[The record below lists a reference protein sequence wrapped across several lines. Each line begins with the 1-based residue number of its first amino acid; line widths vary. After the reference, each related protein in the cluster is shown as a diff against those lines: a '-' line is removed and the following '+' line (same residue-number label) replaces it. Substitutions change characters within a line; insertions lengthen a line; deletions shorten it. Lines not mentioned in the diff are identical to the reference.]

1 MIAIHLD
8 HIAVNFAGREIF
20 ASLDW
25 EIHDD
30 RCVGL
35 VGPNG
40 AGKST
45 LLKIIAGE
53 LVQDGG
59 NVFRAKGLT
68 IGYLPQELALSPDRT
83 AWEEALTASEHITRL
98 EQELARVEAKLGD
111 PAVYGDEKA
120 LTRTLDAQAR
130 LLHEYEVAGGPGY
143 ETRVRETLHSLGF
156 SDNDMSLETTALS
169 GGQKKLVG
177 LCKLLVTRPALLL
190 LDEPDN
196 HLDLEAKAALEKTIV
211 NYEGAVV
218 IVSHDRYLL
227 DAVADE
233 IADLED
239 GKIKVYLGNYS
250 EYAFEK
256 RTALLQQQQRYSIQ
270 QREIKRI
277 ETAGK
282 RVLQWGR
289 QYDNPK
295 LVRRGKAILARL
307 DKIERI
313 ERPVLERRKM
323 GLELN
328 GWRGSNKVLEIEGL
342 EKSFGENCILRR
354 INLLVRHGERVGLV
368 GPNGAGKSLLLR
380 MILGQDEPTA
390 GEIIVGPSVRVGYYA
405 QQHETLDYAQTLM
418 DTVRRAAPM
427 TEGNAVAFL
436 GKFLF
441 GYRQTTQKIES
452 LSGGEHSR
460 VQLALLMLSGANFL
474 LLDEP
479 TNNLDIASAE
489 VLEDEL
495 DEFEGT
501 VLAVSHDRYF
511 LDRVATRIVELDEGT
526 LTEYIGG
533 WSDYASSVLPPSP
546 VGAERLTG
554 EGSGMG
560 VISPARQAARR

>member
-8 HIAVNFAGREIF
+8 HIAINFAGREIF
-20 ASLDW
+20 SALDW

-30 RCVGL
+30 CCVGL

-40 AGKST
+40 SGKST
-45 LLKIIAGE
+45 LLKIVAGE
-53 LVQDGG
+53 LTQDGG

-68 IGYLPQELALSPDRT
+68 IGYLPQEVTLDPNRT
-83 AWEEALTASEHITRL
+83 VWQEALTASPNIARL
-98 EQELARVEAKLGD
+98 EQELARVEARLGD
-111 PAVYGDEKA
+111 PSVYGDEKA
-120 LTRTLDAQAR
+120 LARALDAQAR
-130 LLHEYEVAGGPGY
+130 LLHEYEAAGGPGY
-143 ETRVRETLHSLGF
+143 ASRVRETLRSLDF
-156 SDNDMSLETTALS
+156 SESDLALSTTALS

-177 LCKLLVTRPALLL
+177 LCKLLVTRPTLLL

-196 HLDLEAKAALEKTIV
+196 HLDLAAKAMLEKTIAG
-211 NYEGAVV
+211 YEGAVV

-227 DAVADE
+227 DAVAEE

-239 GKIKVYLGNYS
+239 GKIQVYIGNYS
-250 EYAFEK
+250 EHAYEK
-256 RTALLQQQQRYSIQ
+256 RTALMRRQQLYSIQ

-313 ERPVLERRKM
+313 PRPVIERRAM

-328 GWRGSNKVLEIEGL
+328 GWRGSNKVLEITGL
-342 EKSFGENCILRR
+342 EKSFDDRHVLRGVD
-354 INLLVRHGERVGLV
+354 LLARHGERVGLV

-390 GEIIVGPSVRVGYYA
+390 GEIVVGPSVRVGYYA
-405 QQHETLDYAQTLM
+405 QQHETLDYSRTLI
-418 DTVRRAAPM
+418 DTIRRAAPM
-427 TEGNAVAFL
+427 TEQNAVAFL

-441 GYRQTTQKIES
+441 GYRQTTLKISS
-452 LSGGEHSR
+452 LSGGERSR
-460 VQLALLMLSGANFL
+460 MQLALLMLSGANLL

-489 VLEDEL
+489 VLEDQL

-501 VLAVSHDRYF
+501 VLAASHDRYF
-511 LDRVATRIVELDEGT
+511 LDRVVTRIVELDEGEIR
-526 LTEYIGG
+526 EYVGG
-533 WSDYASSVLPPSP
+533 WSDYQSNVTRTA
-546 VGAERLTG
+546 
-554 EGSGMG
+554 
-560 VISPARQAARR
+560 

>member
-8 HIAVNFAGREIF
+8 HIAINLAGREIF
-20 ASLDW
+20 AALDW

-30 RCVGL
+30 RCVGF

-40 AGKST
+40 VGKST
-45 LLKIIAGE
+45 ALKIIAGE
-53 LVQDGG
+53 LSHDAG

-68 IGYLPQELALSPDRT
+68 IGYLPQEVTLDPNRT
-83 AWEEALTASEHITRL
+83 AWQEALTASAHIARL

-111 PAVYGDEKA
+111 PSVYGDEMA
-120 LTRTLDAQAR
+120 LTRALDVQAR
-130 LLHEYEVAGGPGY
+130 LLHEYEAAGGPDY
-143 ETRVRETLHSLGF
+143 ESRIRETLYSLGF
-156 SDNDMSLETTALS
+156 SELEMQLATTALS

-177 LCKLLVTRPALLL
+177 LCKLLVTRPKLLL

-196 HLDLEAKAALEKTIV
+196 HLDLDAKAALEKTIV
-211 NYEGAVV
+211 GYEGAVV

-227 DAVADE
+227 DAVVDE

-239 GKIKVYLGNYS
+239 GQVQVYLGNYS
-250 EYAFEK
+250 EYAYEK
-256 RTALLQQQQRYSIQ
+256 RTALLRQQELYAIQ

-277 ETAGK
+277 EMAGK

-313 ERPVLERRKM
+313 ERPVLERKTM

-328 GWRGSNKVLEIEGL
+328 GWRGSNKVLEVCGV
-342 EKSFGENCILRR
+342 EKSFEHHHVLRSVD
-354 INLLVRHGERVGLV
+354 LLVRHGERVGLV

-380 MILGQDEPTA
+380 LILGQDNPTA
-390 GEIIVGPSVRVGYYA
+390 GEIVVGPSVHMGYYA
-405 QQHETLDYAQTLM
+405 QQHETLDYSQTLI

-427 TEGNAVAFL
+427 TEQGAVAFL

-441 GYRQTTQKIES
+441 GYRQSTQKVGS
-452 LSGGEHSR
+452 LSGGERSR
-460 VQLALLMLSGANFL
+460 IQLALLMLSGANFF

-489 VLEDEL
+489 VLEDQL
-495 DEFEGT
+495 AEFEGT

-511 LDRVATRIVELDEGT
+511 LDRVVSRIVELDEGVIR
-526 LTEYIGG
+526 EYVGG
-533 WSDYASSVLPPSP
+533 WSDYQDAKRKS
-546 VGAERLTG
+546 
-554 EGSGMG
+554 
-560 VISPARQAARR
+560 

>member
-8 HIAVNFAGREIF
+8 HIAVNLAGREIV

-68 IGYLPQELALSPDRT
+68 IGYLPQDVTLDPDRT
-83 AWEEALTASEHITRL
+83 AWQEALTASEHIARL
-98 EQELARVEAKLGD
+98 ERELARVEVKLGD

-130 LLHEYEVAGGPGY
+130 LLHEYEAAGGPVY
-143 ETRVRETLHSLGF
+143 ESRVRETLRSLGF
-156 SDNDMSLETTALS
+156 SDDDMSLETTALS

-196 HLDLEAKAALEKTIV
+196 HLDLEAKGALERTIV

-239 GKIKVYLGNYS
+239 AQIKVYLGNYS

-256 RTALLQQQQRYSIQ
+256 RTALLRQQQRYSIQ

-313 ERPVLERRKM
+313 PRPVLERRTM
-323 GLELN
+323 GLVLN
-328 GWRGSNKVLEIEGL
+328 GWRGSNKVLEVVGL
-342 EKSFGENCILRR
+342 EKSFGENHVLRGL
-354 INLLVRHGERVGLV
+354 NLLVRHGERVGLV

-390 GEIIVGPSVRVGYYA
+390 GEIVVGPSVRVGYYA
-405 QQHETLDYAQTLM
+405 QQHETLDYSQTLM
-418 DTVRRAAPM
+418 DTIRRAAPM

-441 GYRQTTQKIES
+441 GYRQTTQKIGS
-452 LSGGEHSR
+452 LSGGERSR

-533 WSDYASSVLPPSP
+533 WSDYRAAAQLASS
-546 VGAERLTG
+546 VGAERPTG
-554 EGSGMG
+554 EGPGMG

>member
-1 MIAIHLD
+1 MIAVHLD
-8 HIAVNFAGREIF
+8 HVAINFAGREIF
-20 ASLDW
+20 SRLDW

-40 AGKST
+40 SGKST

-53 LVQDGG
+53 LSQDAG

-68 IGYLPQELALSPDRT
+68 IGYLAQEVTLDPEWT
-83 AWEEALTASEHITRL
+83 VWQEALTASPDIARL
-98 EQELARVEAKLGD
+98 EGELARVESRLGD

-120 LTRTLDAQAR
+120 LIRALDAQAR
-130 LLHEYEVAGGPGY
+130 LLHEYEAAGGPGY
-143 ETRVRETLHSLGF
+143 QSRMQDTLHSRGF
-156 SDNDMSLETTALS
+156 SDADMQLPTTALS
-169 GGQKKLVG
+169 GGQTKLVG
-177 LCKLLVTRPALLL
+177 LCKLLVTRPSLLL

-211 NYEGAVV
+211 GYEGAVA

-239 GKIKVYLGNYS
+239 GEIQVYVGNYS
-250 EYAFEK
+250 EYAYVK
-256 RTALLQQQQRYSIQ
+256 RTALLRQQQLYAVQ

-313 ERPVLERRKM
+313 PRPVLERKTM

-328 GWRGSNKVLEIEGL
+328 GWRGSNKVLEITGVN
-342 EKSFGENCILRR
+342 KSFDANHVLRGVD
-354 INLLVRHGERVGLV
+354 LLVRHGERVGLV

-390 GEIIVGPSVRVGYYA
+390 GEIVVGPSVRVGYYA
-405 QQHETLDYAQTLM
+405 QQHETLDYSQTLI

-427 TEGNAVAFL
+427 TEQNAVAFL

-441 GYRQTTQKIES
+441 GYRQATQKIGS
-452 LSGGEHSR
+452 LSGGERSR
-460 VQLALLMLSGANFL
+460 MQLALLMLSGANFL
-474 LLDEP
+474 VLDEP

-489 VLEDEL
+489 VLEDQL

-501 VLAVSHDRYF
+501 VLAVSHDRYL
-511 LDRVATRIVELDEGT
+511 LDRVVTRIVELDGGK

-533 WSDYASSVLPPSP
+533 WSDY
-546 VGAERLTG
+546 
-554 EGSGMG
+554 
-560 VISPARQAARR
+560 QATAFHPH

>member
-8 HIAVNFAGREIF
+8 RIAINFAGREIL
-20 ASLDW
+20 AALDW

-30 RCVGL
+30 RCVGF

-45 LLKIIAGE
+45 VLKIIAGE
-53 LVQDGG
+53 LTPDGG

-68 IGYLPQELALSPDRT
+68 LGYLPQDITLDPSRT
-83 AWEEALTASEHITRL
+83 VWEEALTASAHVARL
-98 EQELARVEAKLGD
+98 EQELARVEARLGD
-111 PAVYGDEKA
+111 PDVYGDDKA
-120 LTRTLDAQAR
+120 LTRALDAQAR
-130 LLHEYEVAGGPGY
+130 LLHEYEAAGGPGY
-143 ETRVRETLHSLGF
+143 ESRLRETLYNLGF
-156 SDNDMSLETTALS
+156 SEADLQLATTALS

-177 LCKLLVTRPALLL
+177 LCKLLVTRPKLLL

-196 HLDLEAKAALEKTIV
+196 HLDLDAKAALEKTIV

-227 DAVADE
+227 DAVTDE

-239 GKIKVYLGNYS
+239 GQVQVYIGNYS
-250 EYAFEK
+250 EYAYEK
-256 RTALLQQQQRYSIQ
+256 HTALLRQQELYAIQ

-313 ERPVLERRKM
+313 ERPVLERRTM

-328 GWRGSNKVLEIEGL
+328 GWRGSNKVLDIRYL
-342 EKSFGENCILRR
+342 DKSFGSNHVLRGVE
-354 INLLVRHGERVGLV
+354 LLVRHGERVGMV

-380 MILGQDEPTA
+380 MILEQEQLTA
-390 GEIIVGPSVRVGYYA
+390 GEIVVGPSVRVGYYA

-427 TEGNAVAFL
+427 TEQGAVAFL
-436 GKFLF
+436 AKFLF
-441 GYRQTTQKIES
+441 GYRQATQKIGS
-452 LSGGEHSR
+452 LSGGERSR
-460 VQLALLMLSGANFL
+460 MQLALLMLSGANFL

-489 VLEDEL
+489 VLEDQL
-495 DEFEGT
+495 GEFEGT

-511 LDRVATRIVELDEGT
+511 LDRVVTRIVELNEGVVR
-526 LTEYIGG
+526 EYVGG
-533 WSDYASSVLPPSP
+533 WSDYQDAKQLRMTCADFS
-546 VGAERLTG
+546 
-554 EGSGMG
+554 
-560 VISPARQAARR
+560 Q

>member
-8 HIAVNFAGREIF
+8 HIAINFAGREIF
-20 ASLDW
+20 AALDW

-45 LLKIIAGE
+45 ALKIIAGE
-53 LVQDGG
+53 LTQDRG

-68 IGYLPQELALSPDRT
+68 IGFLPQEVALDPNRT
-83 AWEEALTASEHITRL
+83 VWQEALTASAHIARL
-98 EQELARVEAKLGD
+98 EQELARVEEKLGE
-111 PAVYGDEKA
+111 PSVYGDEKA
-120 LTRTLDAQAR
+120 LTRALDVQAR
-130 LLHEYEVAGGPGY
+130 LLHEYEAAGGPGY
-143 ETRVRETLHSLGF
+143 ESRICDTLRNLSF
-156 SDNDMSLETTALS
+156 SDADLQLPTTALS

-177 LCKLLVTRPALLL
+177 LCKLLVTQPALLL

-196 HLDLEAKAALEKTIV
+196 HLDLDAKAALEKTLV

-218 IVSHDRYLL
+218 IVSHDRFLL

-239 GKIKVYLGNYS
+239 GQIQVYIGNYS
-250 EYAFEK
+250 EYAYEK
-256 RTALLQQQQRYSIQ
+256 RTALLRQQQLYAIQ

-307 DKIERI
+307 DKVERI
-313 ERPVLERRKM
+313 PRPVLERKMM

-328 GWRGSNKVLEIEGL
+328 GWRGSNKVLEVSQVC
-342 EKSFGENCILRR
+342 KSFDSNHVLRGVD
-354 INLLVRHGERVGLV
+354 LLVRHGERVGMV

-390 GEIIVGPSVRVGYYA
+390 GEIAVGPSVSIGYYA
-405 QQHETLDYAQTLM
+405 QQHETLDYSQTLI

-427 TEGNAVAFL
+427 TEQGAVAFL

-441 GYRQTTQKIES
+441 GYRQATQKIGT
-452 LSGGEHSR
+452 LSGGERSR
-460 VQLALLMLSGANFL
+460 MQLALLMLSGANFL

-489 VLEDEL
+489 VLEDQL
-495 DEFEGT
+495 AEFEGT

-511 LDRVATRIVELDEGT
+511 LDRVAARIVELDEGKVK
-526 LTEYIGG
+526 EFVGG
-533 WSDYASSVLPPSP
+533 WSDYQDAK
-546 VGAERLTG
+546 RK
-554 EGSGMG
+554 
-560 VISPARQAARR
+560 

>member
-8 HIAVNFAGREIF
+8 HIAINFAGREIF
-20 ASLDW
+20 SALDW

-30 RCVGL
+30 CCVGL

-40 AGKST
+40 SGKST
-45 LLKIIAGE
+45 LLKIVAGE
-53 LVQDGG
+53 LTQDGG

-68 IGYLPQELALSPDRT
+68 IGYLPQEVTLDPNRT
-83 AWEEALTASEHITRL
+83 VWQEALTASPNIARL
-98 EQELARVEAKLGD
+98 EQELARVEARLGD
-111 PAVYGDEKA
+111 PSVYGDEKA
-120 LTRTLDAQAR
+120 LARALDAQAR
-130 LLHEYEVAGGPGY
+130 LLHEYEAAGGPGY
-143 ETRVRETLHSLGF
+143 ASRVRETLRSLDF
-156 SDNDMSLETTALS
+156 SESDLALSTTALS

-177 LCKLLVTRPALLL
+177 LCKLLVTRPTLLL

-196 HLDLEAKAALEKTIV
+196 HLDLAAKAMLEKTIAG
-211 NYEGAVV
+211 YEGAVV

-227 DAVADE
+227 DAVAEE

-239 GKIKVYLGNYS
+239 GKIQVYIGNYS
-250 EYAFEK
+250 EHAYEK
-256 RTALLQQQQRYSIQ
+256 RTALMRRQQLYSIQ

-313 ERPVLERRKM
+313 PRPVIERRAM

-328 GWRGSNKVLEIEGL
+328 GWRGSNKVLEITGL
-342 EKSFGENCILRR
+342 EKSFDDRHVLRGVD
-354 INLLVRHGERVGLV
+354 LLARHGERVGLV

-390 GEIIVGPSVRVGYYA
+390 GEIVVGPSVRVGYYA
-405 QQHETLDYAQTLM
+405 QQHETLDYSRTLI
-418 DTVRRAAPM
+418 DTIRRAAPM
-427 TEGNAVAFL
+427 TEQNAVAFL

-441 GYRQTTQKIES
+441 GYRQTTLKISS
-452 LSGGEHSR
+452 LSGGERSR
-460 VQLALLMLSGANFL
+460 MQLALLMLSGANLL

-489 VLEDEL
+489 VLEDQL

-511 LDRVATRIVELDEGT
+511 LDRVVTRIVELDEGEIR
-526 LTEYIGG
+526 EYVGG
-533 WSDYASSVLPPSP
+533 WSDYQSNVTRTA
-546 VGAERLTG
+546 
-554 EGSGMG
+554 
-560 VISPARQAARR
+560 

>member
-1 MIAIHLD
+1 MIAINLD
-8 HIAVNFAGREIF
+8 HIAINFAGREIF

-45 LLKIIAGE
+45 LLKIMAGE
-53 LVQDGG
+53 LMPDGG

-68 IGYLPQELALSPDRT
+68 IGYLPQEVLLDRERT
-83 AWEEALTASEHITRL
+83 VWQEALAASQHIAQL
-98 EQELARVEAKLGD
+98 EQELSRVETRLGD
-111 PAVYGDEKA
+111 PAVYGDDKA
-120 LTRTLDAQAR
+120 LTRALDAQAR
-130 LLHEYEVAGGPGY
+130 LLHEYEAAGGPSY
-143 ETRVRETLHSLGF
+143 ESRVRESLLHLGF
-156 SDNDMSLETTALS
+156 AEADLSLATTALS
-169 GGQKKLVG
+169 GGQRKLVG

-196 HLDLEAKAALEKTIV
+196 HLDLEAKAALEKTISD
-211 NYEGAVV
+211 YEGAVV

-227 DAVADE
+227 DAVAGE

-239 GKIKVYLGNYS
+239 GRIKVYLGNYS
-250 EYAFEK
+250 EHAYEK
-256 RTALLQQQQRYSIQ
+256 RVALLRQQQLYSIQ
-270 QREIKRI
+270 QREINRI

-282 RVLQWGR
+282 RLLIWGR

-295 LVRRGKAILARL
+295 LVRRGKAMLARL

-328 GWRGSNKVLEIEGL
+328 GWRGSNKVLEVRGL
-342 EKSFGENCILRR
+342 DKSFGENGVLRGVD
-354 INLLVRHGERVGLV
+354 LLVRHSERVGLV

-390 GEIIVGPSVRVGYYA
+390 GEIVVGPSVRVGYYA
-405 QQHETLDYAQTLM
+405 QQHETLDHSRTLL
-418 DTVRRAAPM
+418 DTIRRAAPM
-427 TEGNAVAFL
+427 TEQGAVAFL

-441 GYRQTTQKIES
+441 GYRQSMQKIGS
-452 LSGGEHSR
+452 LSGGERSR

-489 VLEDEL
+489 VLEDQL

-511 LDRVATRIVELDEGT
+511 LDRAVTRIVELDEGK
-526 LTEYIGG
+526 LTEYLGG
-533 WSDYASSVLPPSP
+533 WSDYQNAKGVLEYSVK
-546 VGAERLTG
+546 R
-554 EGSGMG
+554 
-560 VISPARQAARR
+560 

>member
-8 HIAVNFAGREIF
+8 HIAINFAGREIF
-20 ASLDW
+20 AGLDW

-53 LVQDGG
+53 LVLDGG

-68 IGYLPQELALSPDRT
+68 IGYLPQEVSLHPDQT
-83 AWEEALTASEHITRL
+83 VWQEALTASQHITRL
-98 EQELARVEAKLGD
+98 EQELAHVEARLGD
-111 PAVYGDEKA
+111 PAVYSDEKA
-120 LTRTLDAQAR
+120 LTRALDVQAR
-130 LLHEYEVAGGPGY
+130 LLHEYEAAGGSGY
-143 ETRVRETLHSLGF
+143 ESRVRETLFNLGF
-156 SDNDMSLETTALS
+156 SEADLSLSTTVLS
-169 GGQKKLVG
+169 GGQRKLVG
-177 LCKLLVTRPALLL
+177 LAKLLVTQPALLL

-196 HLDLEAKAALEKTIV
+196 HLDLEAKAALERMIV
-211 NYEGAVV
+211 NYKGAVV

-239 GKIKVYLGNYS
+239 GKVQVYTGNYS
-250 EYAFEK
+250 EYAYEK
-256 RTALLQQQQRYSIQ
+256 RTALLRQQQLYSIQ
-270 QREIKRI
+270 QREINRI

-282 RVLQWGR
+282 RVLMWGR
-289 QYDNPK
+289 QHDNPK
-295 LVRRGKAILARL
+295 LVRRGKAMLARL

-313 ERPVLERRKM
+313 ERPMLERRRM

-328 GWRGSNKVLEIEGL
+328 GWRGSNKVLEIVGL
-342 EKSFGENCILRR
+342 EKSFDGDCIVRGV
-354 INLLVRHGERVGLV
+354 NLLVRHGERVGLV

-380 MILGQDEPTA
+380 MILGEEQPTA
-390 GEIIVGPSVRVGYYA
+390 GEIVVGPSVRVGYYA
-405 QQHETLDYAQTLM
+405 QQHETLDYAQSLM

-427 TEGNAVAFL
+427 TEQNAVAFL

-441 GYRQTTQKIES
+441 GYRQTQQKVGS
-452 LSGGEHSR
+452 LSGGERSR
-460 VQLALLMLSGANFL
+460 LQLALLMLSDANFL

-489 VLEDEL
+489 VLEDQL

-501 VLAVSHDRYF
+501 VLAVSHDRYL
-511 LDRVATRIVELDEGT
+511 LDRAVTRVVELDEGG

-533 WSDYASSVLPPSP
+533 WTDYENAKCKV
-546 VGAERLTG
+546 
-554 EGSGMG
+554 
-560 VISPARQAARR
+560 

>member
-1 MIAIHLD
+1 MIAVHLD
-8 HIAVNFAGREIF
+8 HVAINFAGREIF
-20 ASLDW
+20 SCLDW

-40 AGKST
+40 SGKST

-53 LVQDGG
+53 LTQDAG

-68 IGYLPQELALSPDRT
+68 IGYLAQEVTLDPEWT
-83 AWEEALTASEHITRL
+83 AWQEALTASPDIARL
-98 EQELARVEAKLGD
+98 EGELARVESRLGD

-120 LTRTLDAQAR
+120 LVRALDTQAR
-130 LLHEYEVAGGPGY
+130 LLHEYEAAGGPGY
-143 ETRVRETLHSLGF
+143 QSRVHDTLHSLGF
-156 SDNDMSLETTALS
+156 SDADMQLPTTALS
-169 GGQKKLVG
+169 GGQTKLVG
-177 LCKLLVTRPALLL
+177 LCKLLVTRPSLLL

-211 NYEGAVV
+211 GYAGAVA

-239 GKIKVYLGNYS
+239 GEIQVYVGNYS
-250 EYAFEK
+250 EYAYEK
-256 RTALLQQQQRYSIQ
+256 RTALLRQQQLYTVQ

-313 ERPVLERRKM
+313 PRPVLERKTM

-328 GWRGSNKVLEIEGL
+328 GWRGSNKVLEITGVN
-342 EKSFGENCILRR
+342 KSFDANHVLRGVD
-354 INLLVRHGERVGLV
+354 LLVRHGERVGLV

-380 MILGQDEPTA
+380 MILGQDEPAA
-390 GEIIVGPSVRVGYYA
+390 GEIVVGPSVRMGYYA
-405 QQHETLDYAQTLM
+405 QQHETLDYTQTLIG
-418 DTVRRAAPM
+418 TVRRAAPM
-427 TEGNAVAFL
+427 TEQNAVAFL
-436 GKFLF
+436 AKFLF
-441 GYRQTTQKIES
+441 GYRQATQKIGS
-452 LSGGEHSR
+452 LSGGERSR
-460 VQLALLMLSGANFL
+460 MQLALLMLSGANFL

-489 VLEDEL
+489 VLEDQL

-501 VLAVSHDRYF
+501 VLAVSHDRYL
-511 LDRVATRIVELDEGT
+511 LDRVATRIVELDGGK

-533 WSDYASSVLPPSP
+533 WSDY
-546 VGAERLTG
+546 
-554 EGSGMG
+554 
-560 VISPARQAARR
+560 QAAAFRLH

>member
-8 HIAVNFAGREIF
+8 HIAINFAGREIF
-20 ASLDW
+20 SALDW

-30 RCVGL
+30 CCVGL

-40 AGKST
+40 SGKST

-53 LVQDGG
+53 LTQDGG

-68 IGYLPQELALSPDRT
+68 IGYLPQEVTLDPNRT
-83 AWEEALTASEHITRL
+83 VWQEALTASPNIARL
-98 EQELARVEAKLGD
+98 EQELARVEARLGD
-111 PAVYGDEKA
+111 PSVYGDEKA
-120 LTRTLDAQAR
+120 LARALDAQAR
-130 LLHEYEVAGGPGY
+130 LLHEYEAAGGPGY
-143 ETRVRETLHSLGF
+143 ASRVRETLRSLDF
-156 SDNDMSLETTALS
+156 SESDLALSTTALS

-177 LCKLLVTRPALLL
+177 LCKLLVTRPTLLL

-196 HLDLEAKAALEKTIV
+196 HLDLAAKAMLEKTIAG
-211 NYEGAVV
+211 YEGAVV

-227 DAVADE
+227 DAVAEE

-239 GKIKVYLGNYS
+239 GKIQVYIGNYS
-250 EYAFEK
+250 EHAYEK
-256 RTALLQQQQRYSIQ
+256 RTALMRRQQLYSIQ

-313 ERPVLERRKM
+313 PRPVIERRAM

-328 GWRGSNKVLEIEGL
+328 GWRGSNKVLEITGL
-342 EKSFGENCILRR
+342 EKSFDDRHVLRGVD
-354 INLLVRHGERVGLV
+354 LLARHGERVGLV

-390 GEIIVGPSVRVGYYA
+390 GEIVVGPSVRVGYYA
-405 QQHETLDYAQTLM
+405 QQHETLDYSRTLI
-418 DTVRRAAPM
+418 DTIRRAAPM
-427 TEGNAVAFL
+427 TEQNAVAFL

-441 GYRQTTQKIES
+441 GYRQTTLKISS
-452 LSGGEHSR
+452 LSGGERSR
-460 VQLALLMLSGANFL
+460 MQLALLMLSGANLL

-489 VLEDEL
+489 VLEDQL

-511 LDRVATRIVELDEGT
+511 LDRVVTRIVELDEGEIR
-526 LTEYIGG
+526 EYVGG
-533 WSDYASSVLPPSP
+533 WSDYQSNVTRTA
-546 VGAERLTG
+546 
-554 EGSGMG
+554 
-560 VISPARQAARR
+560 